1 MKRPKKTQFLED
13 GSPASTGHK
22 PSKRA
27 DGSPA
32 QKRQEPIKIISV
44 DENRSKQIELD
55 RQIEAYAFKIRNEAK
70 LLSKLTEE
78 ISAAYSQYAES
89 NDRIDSSPS
98 IHNGLGNM
106 MKLIEVQTT
115 TKLRIK
121 KMQTAIMQA
130 IAASTPD
137 DELPYAMQDIMREVN
152 VNFLDSK
159 LVRAYGEIAKI
170 MKEDLELAKISNNEI
185 QFTNGDLTSELEA
198 MPAIDVEQTENSN
211 VEDEYGET
219 EE

>member
-22 PSKRA
+22 PSKRQ
-27 DGSPA
+27 G
-32 QKRQEPIKIISV
+32 PIKIISV

-89 NDRIDSSPS
+89 NDRIDSSLS

-185 QFTNGDLTSELEA
+185 QFANGDLTSELEA
-198 MPAIDVEQTENSN
+198 MPAIDVGQTENPN

>member
-22 PSKRA
+22 PKE
-27 DGSPA
+27 
-32 QKRQEPIKIISV
+32 KRQSQVKIISV
-44 DENRSKQIELD
+44 DENCARQIELD

-130 IAASTPD
+130 IAANTPD

-185 QFTNGDLTSELEA
+185 QFANGDLTSELET
-198 MPAIDVEQTENSN
+198 MPAIETELVETPN
-211 VEDEYGET
+211 VEDDYGET
-219 EE
+219 EEQ

>member
-22 PSKRA
+22 PSKR
-27 DGSPA
+27 
-32 QKRQEPIKIISV
+32 QEPIKIISV
-44 DENRSKQIELD
+44 DEKRSKQIELD

-121 KMQTAIMQA
+121 KMQTAIMRA

-185 QFTNGDLTSELEA
+185 QFANGDLTSELEA
-198 MPAIDVEQTENSN
+198 MPAIDVGQTENPN